1 MSTTTKY
8 LLGLLSSIVVTS
20 CVSQS
25 SYDSLEA
32 ENAVLREQSARDK
45 QELAAQQTR
54 NAKLEKRAT
63 KLEGAIGYTVNSDLL
78 FEPGSWKMSARGKD
92 IISKMADKLAPT
104 QENTLVVNGYTDDQ
118 PIGPKLE
125 KQGVDTNQEL
135 SQKRAEAVREH
146 LISRGADPSKVI
158 AVGHGDANPIGDN
171 DTAKGRSQ
179 NRRVE
184 LTLGG

>member
-1 MSTTTKY
+1 MYTTIKHC
-8 LLGLLSSIVVTS
+8 LLGLASSIIVTG

-25 SYDSLEA
+25 SYDKLEA
-32 ENAVLREQSARDK
+32 ENAVLREQNARDK
-45 QELAAQQTR
+45 QQLASEQTR
-54 NAKLEKRAT
+54 TT

-78 FEPGSWKMSARGKD
+78 FEPGSWKMSKAGKD
-92 IISKMADKLAPT
+92 IISKMAFKLAPT
-104 QENTLVVNGYTDDQ
+104 QDNTLVVNGYTDDT
-118 PIGPKLE
+118 PIGKKLE
-125 KQGVDTNQEL
+125 KHGVDTNQEL

-146 LISRGADPSKVI
+146 LISTGVNPSKVI
-158 AVGHGDANPIGDN
+158 AIGHGDANPIGDN